1 MRYHFKVHK
10 EGTGFW
16 AECVELR
23 GCQTQGKNREELEK
37 NMAEVLNLY
46 LSEPEDSTLTFP
58 LPKKTKVPKNLVK
71 VPVDPSV
78 AFAFLLKRLRHQKH
92 LTQREVANLMGLQGS
107 LYKYQRLERPK
118 TANPELKTLVLLR
131 RAFPDFDLDLLAS

>member
-16 AECVELR
+16 AECVELQ

-58 LPKKTKVPKNLVK
+58 LPKKMKLRKNLVN

-78 AFAFLLKRLRHQKH
+78 ALAFLLKRFRHQKH

-107 LYKYQRLERPK
+107 LYKYQRLEQPK
-118 TANPELKTLVLLR
+118 TANPELKTRVLLR
-131 RAFPDFDLDLLAS
+131 KAFPNFDLDLLAS